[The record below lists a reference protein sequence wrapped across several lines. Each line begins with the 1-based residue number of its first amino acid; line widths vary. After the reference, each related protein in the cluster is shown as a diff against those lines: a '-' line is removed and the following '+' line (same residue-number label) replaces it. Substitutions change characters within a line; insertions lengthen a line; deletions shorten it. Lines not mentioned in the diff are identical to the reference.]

1 MPIPKGVK
9 HAGEYPIR
17 RHVQHL
23 GAEALPE
30 PIDPGRSPD
39 AAEWCLANG
48 NPERAMLT
56 TVQQS

>member
-17 RHVQHL
+17 RHVKHPAQRRCQNRL
-23 GAEALPE
+23 IQVDRLTLPSGA
-30 PIDPGRSPD
+30 SPT
-39 AAEWCLANG
+39 G